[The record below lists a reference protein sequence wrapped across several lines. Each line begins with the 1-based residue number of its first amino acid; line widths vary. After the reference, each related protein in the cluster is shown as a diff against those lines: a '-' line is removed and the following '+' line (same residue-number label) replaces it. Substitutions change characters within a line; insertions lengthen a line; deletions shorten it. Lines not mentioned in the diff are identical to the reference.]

1 MAYEKIVIKA
11 APYLRGE
18 VSVPGD
24 KSISHR
30 AIILGSLSQGKI
42 LVSGLSSGE
51 DNRRTIKMFEQL
63 GVAIRKRNKTD
74 YLIQGRGLTGLRE
87 PHNILYAGNS
97 GTTMRLM
104 LGVLSGQQFFS
115 VMSGDLSLNAR
126 PMKRVVE
133 PLRLMGARISGRD
146 DGNFAPLAI
155 SGTRLHAIQYHL
167 PIASAQVKSALLLAG
182 FYADGTTVVYEPLA
196 SRDHTERMLRFL
208 GVPLHIADGS
218 MSISGGSAMQG
229 DRIEIPGDISSAAF
243 LIVAGLLVG
252 NAEVL
257 VRKVG
262 INPTRTGFLDIL
274 KKMGATYEILNH
286 QEISGEP
293 VADIA
298 VRTSRLKGVEIGGSL
313 IPRTIDEIPILA
325 VAAACAEGTT
335 VIRDAKELRVKESDR
350 IAALCA
356 ELKKFGVA
364 VNELE
369 DGMVIR
375 GTETLLGAVCN
386 SHGDHR
392 IAMAMVI
399 AGLCA
404 RGETV
409 VEDCACIKTSFPEF
423 MDCLKLLMR

>member
-1 MAYEKIVIKA
+1 MAYDNLVIRTA
-11 APYLRGE
+11 SHLRGE

-30 AIILGSLSQGKI
+30 AVILGSLSQGRI
-42 LVSGLSSGE
+42 LVRGMSSGE
-51 DNRRTIKMFEQL
+51 DNRRTMKILGQL

-74 YLIQGRGLTGLRE
+74 YIIQGCGLHGLRE
-87 PHNILYAGNS
+87 PSSILYAGNS

-104 LGVLSGQQFFS
+104 LGVLSGQRFFS
-115 VMSGDLSLNAR
+115 VLSGDASLNAR

-133 PLRLMGARISGRD
+133 PLRLMGACITGRD
-146 DGNFAPLAI
+146 DGNLAPLAI
-155 SGTRLHAIQYHL
+155 NGTRLHAIHYQL

-182 FYADGTTVVYEPLA
+182 FYAEGTTVVHEPLA
-196 SRDHTERMLRFL
+196 SRDHTERMLRYL
-208 GVPLHIADGS
+208 GAPLHIANGA
-218 MSISGGSAMQG
+218 MRISSGTMQG

-257 VRKVG
+257 VRNVG

-274 KKMGATYEILNH
+274 RKMGAAVEILH
-286 QEISGEP
+286 QREMSGEP

-298 VRTSRLKGVEIGGSL
+298 VRTSRLTGVEIGGSL
-313 IPRTIDEIPILA
+313 IPRAIDEIPILA
-325 VAAACAEGTT
+325 IAAARAEGTT
-335 VIRDAKELRVKESDR
+335 VIRDAQELRVKESDR
-350 IAALCA
+350 IATLCT

-364 VNELE
+364 VEERE
-369 DGMVIR
+369 DGMVISGR
-375 GTETLLGAVCN
+375 EVLSGAVCN

-404 RGETV
+404 RGETI

-423 MDCLKLLMR
+423 MDCLTSLMR